1 MKTRYV
7 GILDTNKD
15 FFIQLFNAR
24 LNFTNNKFPTSMP
37 TEENLEKPI
46 F

>member
-1 MKTRYV
+1 MKTRYL
-7 GILDTNKD
+7 GLLDINED

-37 TEENLEKPI
+37 TEEILEEPI

>member
-1 MKTRYV
+1 MKTNYLGV
-7 GILDTNKD
+7 LDINED
-15 FFIQLFNAR
+15 FFIQLVNAW

-37 TEENLEKPI
+37 TEETLEKPI